1 MGRRVR
7 NRSGEAR
14 LRRGCGRNVGGS
26 GGVKGGGRWG
36 GGEVVC
42 HKSSMTLLGLT

>member
-1 MGRRVR
+1 
-7 NRSGEAR
+7 
-14 LRRGCGRNVGGS
+14 
-26 GGVKGGGRWG
+26 VKGGGRWG